1 MVSLQTLWR
10 NAAKEL
16 EDAGISNA
24 RFEAREL
31 ICSVYKHTQE
41 SFLRE
46 KDTLVN
52 EKKLQKPLARRKDGT
67 PLAHLLGEWDFYGL
81 TLKVTKDVL
90 IPRSDTETLV
100 DAALPYAKSRFL
112 DLCTGSGC
120 VGIALAH
127 ENKALQGVL
136 LDNAKGA
143 LKIARAN
150 VKRYGLQDRL
160 TVVEGDVC
168 RAPSEALG
176 QFDLIVSNPPYITL
190 SEMQELDR
198 SVGFFEPESA
208 LYGGVDGF
216 TFYDAI
222 LARWLS
228 CLAPGGV
235 IAMECGYR
243 QAEALA
249 EKMALVGLCNIEIK
263 QDMAGISRVVLGTWK

>member
-1 MVSLQTLWR
+1 MVSLHTLWR
-10 NAAKEL
+10 NTAAEL
-16 EDAGISNA
+16 EQAGVSNA

-31 ICSVYKHTQE
+31 ICSIYGYTQE
-41 SFLRE
+41 AFLRE

-52 EKKLQKPLARRKDGT
+52 EKKLKKPLARRKDGT

-100 DAALPYAKSRFL
+100 DAVLPLAKSRFL

-127 ENKALQGVL
+127 ENPDLQGVL

-143 LKIARAN
+143 LKVARAN
-150 VKRYGLQDRL
+150 VKRYGLQARL

-168 RAPSEALG
+168 RAPSETLG
-176 QFDLIVSNPPYITL
+176 KFDLIVSNPPYITL
-190 SEMQELDR
+190 EEMQDLDR
-198 SVGFFEPESA
+198 SVGFYEPTSA

-222 LARWLS
+222 LTRWLN

-235 IAMECGYR
+235 IALECGYR
-243 QAEALA
+243 QAKALA
-249 EKMALVGLCNIEIK
+249 EKMELVGLTNIEIK
-263 QDMAGISRVVLGTWK
+263 QDTAGIDRVVLGTWK